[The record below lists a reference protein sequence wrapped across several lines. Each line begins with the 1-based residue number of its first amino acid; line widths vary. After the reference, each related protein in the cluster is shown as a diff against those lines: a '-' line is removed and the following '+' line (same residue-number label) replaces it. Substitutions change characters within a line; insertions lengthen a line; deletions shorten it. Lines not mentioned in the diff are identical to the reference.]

1 MNLKSLS
8 VEPLLLKR
16 RGVRPLKTLNQLN
29 KFRQLLHIPAHSL
42 ASGSSDYA
50 GKTEKKATAK
60 HQDAIQG
67 ALMDR
72 EPASAKTM
80 TYV

>member
-1 MNLKSLS
+1 LS
-8 VEPLLLKR
+8 H
-16 RGVRPLKTLNQLN
+16 
-29 KFRQLLHIPAHSL
+29 FRQVLHDPAHSP

-50 GKTEKKATAK
+50 GKTGKKATAK

-67 ALMDR
+67 ALMYR
-72 EPASAKTM
+72 EPAPVKTM

>member
-8 VEPLLLKR
+8 VERLLLKR
-16 RGVRPLKTLNQLN
+16 RGVRPLKTLNRLSQ
-29 KFRQLLHIPAHSL
+29 FRQLLHDPAHSP

-50 GKTEKKATAK
+50 GKIGKKATVK
-60 HQDAIQG
+60 YQDAIQG
-67 ALMDR
+67 ALMYR
-72 EPASAKTM
+72 EPAPVKTM

>member
-1 MNLKSLS
+1 M
-8 VEPLLLKR
+8 ETPLLKR

-29 KFRQLLHIPAHSL
+29 KTRQLLYIPAHSL

-50 GKTEKKATAK
+50 GKTGKKATAR

-67 ALMDR
+67 ALMYR
-72 EPASAKTM
+72 EPAPLKTI

>member
-1 MNLKSLS
+1 MTAEDAEPVESLLS
-8 VEPLLLKR
+8 
-16 RGVRPLKTLNQLN
+16 GSAC
-29 KFRQLLHIPAHSL
+29 PAHSP

-50 GKTEKKATAK
+50 GKAEKKATAK

-67 ALMDR
+67 ALMHR
-72 EPASAKTM
+72 EPTPVKTM

>member
-8 VEPLLLKR
+8 VEPPLLKR
-16 RGVRPLKTLNQLN
+16 RGELPLKTLNQLS
-29 KFRQLLHIPAHSL
+29 KFRQLLHIHAHSP

-50 GKTEKKATAK
+50 GKTGKKATSK

-67 ALMDR
+67 ALMYR
-72 EPASAKTM
+72 EPAPVKSM

>member
-1 MNLKSLS
+1 M
-8 VEPLLLKR
+8 ERPLLKR
-16 RGVRPLKTLNQLN
+16 RGVQPLKTLNQLSH
-29 KFRQLLHIPAHSL
+29 FRQILNDPAHSP

-50 GKTEKKATAK
+50 GKTGKKATAK

-67 ALMDR
+67 ALTHR
-72 EPASAKTM
+72 EPAPVKTM